1 MAYHYKDKGKNVKQL
16 NQYMLAKT
24 VSMFEYSGLPDSLPS
39 DVLEKMLQQTG
50 YAFITKVEGE
60 LYAFTGGMGGE
71 LDVYNRPTQIVI
83 ANPALKFNQTLDL
96 VKDGVLMRNDDFC
109 IGLIP
114 LFDKAHTMMVENDI
128 NMMVYGY
135 NTRTQKLISASDDKT
150 RESAELYLKR
160 AIDGDI
166 AVVAENA
173 IFDGV
178 RVQAAQSSQ
187 SVTITN
193 MTEFQQYL
201 KGSLYN
207 EVGLSSNFNMKRERL
222 ISSELDASEDSLF
235 PYVYNMMRCRIEAV
249 KKINEMFDLNIEVD
263 FGSVWHFKNKELVD
277 GVVKPAELP
286 AETQPGATEN
296 VPAPTEPVQPT
307 DTNTPGQPSDGQPTE
322 EKTDE
327 PTDQPTDQPTDTGT
341 KPAETVPVEPD
352 TGADTTGN
360 SIADQK
366 AEINAML
373 EAPDLSDDDKQALL
387 EMLAELEA
395 KE

>member
-1 MAYHYKDKGKNVKQL
+1 MAYDYKAKRANVKQL

-24 VSMFEYSGLPDSLPS
+24 VSMFEYQGLPDTLPA
-39 DVLEKMLQQTG
+39 DVLEKMLQQHG
-50 YAFITKVEGE
+50 AVFVTKVQGDI
-60 LYAFTGGMGGE
+60 YAFTGGIGGE
-71 LDVYNRPTQIVI
+71 VDVYNRPTQIVI
-83 ANPALKFNQTLDL
+83 ANPALKFNKTLDL
-96 VKDGVLMRNDDFC
+96 EKDGVLMRNDDYC
-109 IGLIP
+109 IGLLP
-114 LFDKAHTMMVENDI
+114 LFDKAHTMIVENEI
-128 NMMVYGY
+128 NMMVFGY

-150 RESAELYLKR
+150 RESAELFLKR
-160 AIDGDI
+160 AVDGDI

-187 SVTITN
+187 SVSITN

-235 PYVYNMMRCRIEAV
+235 PFVYNMMRCRIEAV
-249 KKINEMFDLNIEVD
+249 KKINEMFDLNIQVD

-277 GVVKPAELP
+277 GAIKPADLP
-286 AETQPGATEN
+286 AETQPGVTEN
-296 VPAPTEPVQPT
+296 VPAPAEPQ
-307 DTNTPGQPSDGQPTE
+307 QPTE
-322 EKTDE
+322 PTTEENTDE
-327 PTDQPTDQPTDTGT
+327 PTDQPTDQPTDAGT
-341 KPAETVPVEPD
+341 IPAETIPVEPD
-352 TGADTTGN
+352 TGADTTGD
-360 SIADQK
+360 SVADEK

-395 KE
+395 TE

>member
-1 MAYHYKDKGKNVKQL
+1 MAYDYKAKRANVKQL

-24 VSMFEYSGLPDSLPS
+24 VSMFEYQGLPDTLPA
-39 DVLEKMLQQTG
+39 DVLEKMLQQDG
-50 YAFITKVEGE
+50 AVFVTKVEGDI
-60 LYAFTGGMGGE
+60 YAFTGGIGGE
-71 LDVYNRPTQIVI
+71 VDVYNRPTQIVI
-83 ANPALKFNQTLDL
+83 ANPALKFNKTLDL
-96 VKDGVLMRNDDFC
+96 EKDGVLMRNDDFC
-109 IGLIP
+109 IGLLP
-114 LFDKAHTMMVENDI
+114 LFDKAHTMMVENEI
-128 NMMVYGY
+128 NMMVFGY

-150 RESAELYLKR
+150 RESAELFLKR
-160 AIDGDI
+160 AVDGDI

-187 SVTITN
+187 SVSITN

-235 PYVYNMMRCRIEAV
+235 PFVYNMMRCRIEAV
-249 KKINEMFDLNIEVD
+249 KKINEMFDLNIQVD
-263 FGSVWHFKNKELVD
+263 FGSVWHLKNKELVD
-277 GVVKPAELP
+277 GVVKPVDLP
-286 AETQPGATEN
+286 AETQPGETEN
-296 VPAPTEPVQPT
+296 VPAPTEPQ
-307 DTNTPGQPSDGQPTE
+307 QPTE
-322 EKTDE
+322 PTTEENTDE
-327 PTDQPTDQPTDTGT
+327 PTDQPTDQPTDAGT
-341 KPAETVPVEPD
+341 IPAETIPGEPD
-352 TGADTTGN
+352 TGADTTGD
-360 SIADQK
+360 SIADEK

-395 KE
+395 TE

>member
-1 MAYHYKDKGKNVKQL
+1 MAYDYKAKKANVKQL

-24 VSMFEYSGLPDSLPS
+24 VSMFEYSGLPDSLPA
-39 DVLEKMLQQTG
+39 DVLEKMLQQSG
-50 YAFITKVEGE
+50 AVFITKVEGE
-60 LYAFTGGMGGE
+60 IYAFTGGIGGE
-71 LDVYNRPTQIVI
+71 VDVYNRPTQIVI
-83 ANPALKFNQTLDL
+83 ANPALKFNKTLDL
-96 VKDGVLMRNDDFC
+96 EKDGVLMRNDDYC
-109 IGLIP
+109 IGLLP
-114 LFDKAHTMMVENDI
+114 LFEKAHTMMVENDI
-128 NMMVYGY
+128 NMIVYGY

-150 RESAELYLKR
+150 RESAELMLKR
-160 AIDGDI
+160 AVDGDI

-178 RVQAAQSSQ
+178 RVQSATSSQ
-187 SVTITN
+187 SVTITS
-193 MTEFQQYL
+193 MTEYQQYL

-235 PYVYNMMRCRIEAV
+235 PFVYNMMRCRIEAV

-286 AETQPGATEN
+286 TETQPGANEN
-296 VPAPTEPVQPT
+296 VPAPTEPAK
-307 DTNTPGQPSDGQPTE
+307 PTE

-327 PTDQPTDQPTDTGT
+327 PTNQPADEPTEPGT
-341 KPAETVPVEPD
+341 KPDETIPVVA
-352 TGADTTGN
+352 GADVDTTGN
-360 SIADQK
+360 IVADQK
-366 AEINAML
+366 DQVIAML
-373 EAPDLSDDDKQALL
+373 EDATLSESDIEALKEL
-387 EMLAELEA
+387 LAELEA

>member
-1 MAYHYKDKGKNVKQL
+1 MAYDYKAKRANVKQL

-24 VSMFEYSGLPDSLPS
+24 ISMFEYQGLPDTLPA
-39 DVLEKMLQQTG
+39 DVLEKMLQQHG
-50 YAFITKVEGE
+50 AVFVTKVQGDI
-60 LYAFTGGMGGE
+60 YAFTGGIGGE
-71 LDVYNRPTQIVI
+71 VDVYNRPTQITI
-83 ANPALKFNQTLDL
+83 ANPALKFNKTLDL
-96 VKDGVLMRNDDFC
+96 EKDGVLMRNDDYC
-109 IGLIP
+109 IGLLP
-114 LFDKAHTMMVENDI
+114 LFDKAHTMIVENEI
-128 NMMVYGY
+128 NMMVFGY

-150 RESAELYLKR
+150 RESAELFLKR
-160 AIDGDI
+160 AVDGDI

-173 IFDGV
+173 IFEGV

-187 SVTITN
+187 SVSITN

-235 PYVYNMMRCRIEAV
+235 PFVYNMMRCRIEAV
-249 KKINEMFDLNIEVD
+249 KKINEMFDLNIQVD

-277 GVVKPAELP
+277 GAVKPADLP
-286 AETQPGATEN
+286 AETQPGETEN

-307 DTNTPGQPSDGQPTE
+307 E
-322 EKTDE
+322 ENTDE
-327 PTDQPTDQPTDTGT
+327 PTDQPTDQPTDAGT
-341 KPAETVPVEPD
+341 IPAETIPVKPD
-352 TGADTTGN
+352 TESDTTGD

-395 KE
+395 TE

>member
-1 MAYHYKDKGKNVKQL
+1 MAYDYKAKRANVKQL

-24 VSMFEYSGLPDSLPS
+24 VSMFEYQGLPDTLPA
-39 DVLEKMLQQTG
+39 DVLEKMLQQHG
-50 YAFITKVEGE
+50 AVFVTKVEGDI
-60 LYAFTGGMGGE
+60 YAFTGGIGGE
-71 LDVYNRPTQIVI
+71 VDVYNRPTQIVI
-83 ANPALKFNQTLDL
+83 ANPALKFNKTLDL
-96 VKDGVLMRNDDFC
+96 EKDGVLMRNDDYC
-109 IGLIP
+109 IGLLP
-114 LFDKAHTMMVENDI
+114 LFDKAHTMMVENEI
-128 NMMVYGY
+128 NMMVFGY

-150 RESAELYLKR
+150 RESAELFLKR
-160 AIDGDI
+160 AVDGDI

-187 SVTITN
+187 SVSITN

-235 PYVYNMMRCRIEAV
+235 PFVYNMMRCRIEAV
-249 KKINEMFDLNIEVD
+249 KKINEMFDLNIQVD
-263 FGSVWHFKNKELVD
+263 FGSVWHFKNKQLVD
-277 GVVKPAELP
+277 GVVKPADLP

-296 VPAPTEPVQPT
+296 VPAPTT
-307 DTNTPGQPSDGQPTE
+307 TE
-322 EKTDE
+322 ENTDE
-327 PTDQPTDQPTDTGT
+327 PTDQPTDQPAEPGT
-341 KPAETVPVEPD
+341 IPGEAIPVVA
-352 TGADTTGN
+352 GADVDTTGS

-366 AEINAML
+366 AQINAML

-395 KE
+395 TE

>member
-1 MAYHYKDKGKNVKQL
+1 MAYDYKAKRANVKQL

-24 VSMFEYSGLPDSLPS
+24 VSMFEYQGLPDTLPA
-39 DVLEKMLQQTG
+39 DVLEKMLQQNG
-50 YAFITKVEGE
+50 AVFVTKVQGDI
-60 LYAFTGGMGGE
+60 YAFTGGIGGE
-71 LDVYNRPTQIVI
+71 VDVYNRPTQIVI
-83 ANPALKFNQTLDL
+83 ANPALKFNKTLDL
-96 VKDGVLMRNDDFC
+96 EKDGVLMRNDDYC
-109 IGLIP
+109 IGLLP
-114 LFDKAHTMMVENDI
+114 LFDKAHTMIVENEI
-128 NMMVYGY
+128 NMMVFGY

-150 RESAELYLKR
+150 RESAELFLKR
-160 AIDGDI
+160 AVDGDI

-173 IFDGV
+173 IFEGV
-178 RVQAAQSSQ
+178 RVQAAQSPQ
-187 SVTITN
+187 SVSITN

-235 PYVYNMMRCRIEAV
+235 PFVYNMMRCRIEAV
-249 KKINEMFDLNIEVD
+249 KKINEMFDLNIKVD
-263 FGSVWHFKNKELVD
+263 FGSVWHFKNKQLVD
-277 GVVKPAELP
+277 GVVKPADLP

-296 VPAPTEPVQPT
+296 VPAPTEPF
-307 DTNTPGQPSDGQPTE
+307 QPTE
-322 EKTDE
+322 ENTDE
-327 PTDQPTDQPTDTGT
+327 PTDQPTDQPTDAGT
-341 KPAETVPVEPD
+341 IPAETIPVKPD
-352 TGADTTGN
+352 TESDTTGD

-395 KE
+395 TE

>member
-1 MAYHYKDKGKNVKQL
+1 MAYDYKAKRANVKQL

-24 VSMFEYSGLPDSLPS
+24 VTMFEYSGLPDSLPA
-39 DVLEKMLQQTG
+39 DVLEKMLQQSG
-50 YAFITKVEGE
+50 AVFITKVEGE
-60 LYAFTGGMGGE
+60 LYAFTGGIGGE

-83 ANPALKFNQTLDL
+83 ANPALKFNKTLDL

-187 SVTITN
+187 SVSITS

-235 PYVYNMMRCRIEAV
+235 PFVYNMMRCRIEAV
-249 KKINEMFDLNIEVD
+249 KKINEMFDTQIEVD
-263 FGSVWHFKNKELVD
+263 FGSVWHFKNKQLVD
-277 GVVKPAELP
+277 GVVKPADLP
-286 AETQPGATEN
+286 AETQPGVDAN
-296 VPAPTEPVQPT
+296 VSAPTT
-307 DTNTPGQPSDGQPTE
+307 TE
-322 EKTDE
+322 ENTNE
-327 PTDQPTDQPTDTGT
+327 PTDQPTDQPTDAGT
-341 KPAETVPVEPD
+341 IPAETIPVESD
-352 TGADTTGN
+352 TGPDTTGN
-360 SIADQK
+360 SIADEK
-366 AEINAML
+366 AQIETML
-373 EAPDLSDDDKQALL
+373 LEPDLSDDDKAALT
-387 EMLAELEA
+387 EMLAELES
-395 KE
+395 K

>member
-1 MAYHYKDKGKNVKQL
+1 MAYHYKDKAANVKQL

-24 VSMFEYSGLPDSLPS
+24 VSMFEYQGLPDTLPA
-39 DVLEKMLQQTG
+39 DVLEKMLQQHG
-50 YAFITKVEGE
+50 AVFVTKVEGE
-60 LYAFTGGMGGE
+60 IYAFTGGIGGE
-71 LDVYNRPTQIVI
+71 VDVYNRPTQIVI
-83 ANPALKFNQTLDL
+83 ANPALKFNKTLDL
-96 VKDGVLMRNDDFC
+96 EKDGVLMRNDDYC

-150 RESAELYLKR
+150 RESAELLIKR
-160 AIDGDI
+160 SIDGDI
-166 AVVAENA
+166 SVIAENA

-178 RVQAAQSSQ
+178 RVQSAQSSQ

-235 PYVYNMMRCRIEAV
+235 PLVYNMMRCRIEAV
-249 KKINEMFDLNIEVD
+249 KKINEMFDLNIQVD

-277 GVVKPAELP
+277 GVVKPADLP
-286 AETQPGATEN
+286 AETQPGETEN

-307 DTNTPGQPSDGQPTE
+307 EENTN
-322 EKTDE
+322 E
-327 PTDQPTDQPTDTGT
+327 PTDQPTEPGT
-341 KPAETVPVEPD
+341 IPDETIPVVA
-352 TGADTTGN
+352 GADVDTTGN
-360 SIADQK
+360 IVADQK
-366 AEINAML
+366 DQVIAML
-373 EAPDLSDDDKQALL
+373 EDATLSEDDIVVLKEL
-387 EMLAELEA
+387 LAELEA
-395 KE
+395 KQ

>member
-1 MAYHYKDKGKNVKQL
+1 MAYAYKDKCANVKQL

-24 VSMFEYSGLPDSLPS
+24 VTMFEYSGLPDSLPG
-39 DVLEKMLQQTG
+39 DVLEKMLQQSG

-60 LYAFTGGMGGE
+60 IYAFTGGMGGE
-71 LDVYNRPTQIVI
+71 LDVYNRPTQIVV
-83 ANPALKFNQTLDL
+83 ANPALKFNKTLDL
-96 VKDGVLMRNDDFC
+96 VKDGVLIRNDDFC

-114 LFDKAHTMMVENDI
+114 MFDKAHTMMVENDI

-150 RESAELYLKR
+150 RESAELFLKR
-160 AIDGDI
+160 AVDGDI

-277 GVVKPAELP
+277 GVVKPSEVP
-286 AETQPGATEN
+286 AEAIPGAIDN
-296 VPAPTEPVQPT
+296 VSAPTEPAKPT
-307 DTNTPGQPSDGQPTE
+307 EENPDGKPADPADQPTE
-322 EKTDE
+322 PTDE
-327 PTDQPTDQPTDTGT
+327 SGDGIP
-341 KPAETVPVEPD
+341 KEPD
-352 TGADTTGN
+352 TGPDTTGN

-366 AEINAML
+366 AEIEAML
-373 EAPDLSDDDKQALL
+373 LEPDLSDDDKTALI
-387 EMLAELEA
+387 EMLAELES

>member
-1 MAYHYKDKGKNVKQL
+1 MAYDYKAKRANVKQL

-24 VSMFEYSGLPDSLPS
+24 VTMFEYSGLPDSLPA
-39 DVLEKMLQQTG
+39 DVLEKMLQQSG
-50 YAFITKVEGE
+50 AVFITKVEGE
-60 LYAFTGGMGGE
+60 LYAFTGGIGGE

-83 ANPALKFNQTLDL
+83 ANPALKFNKTLDL

-109 IGLIP
+109 IGLVP
-114 LFDKAHTMMVENDI
+114 LFDKTHTMMVENDI

-135 NTRTQKLISASDDKT
+135 NTRTQKLISAGDDKT

-187 SVTITN
+187 SVSITS

-235 PYVYNMMRCRIEAV
+235 PFVYNMMRCRIEAV
-249 KKINEMFDLNIEVD
+249 KKINEMFDTQIEVD
-263 FGSVWHFKNKELVD
+263 FGSVWHFKNKQLVD
-277 GVVKPAELP
+277 GVVKPADLP
-286 AETQPGATEN
+286 AETQPGVDAN
-296 VPAPTEPVQPT
+296 VSAPTT
-307 DTNTPGQPSDGQPTE
+307 TE
-322 EKTDE
+322 ENTNE
-327 PTDQPTDQPTDTGT
+327 PTDQPTDQPTDAGT
-341 KPAETVPVEPD
+341 IPVETIPVEPD
-352 TGADTTGN
+352 TGADTTGD

-387 EMLAELEA
+387 EMLAELES